1 MPRGLDRLKR
11 NTDLTMPESS
21 SSRSTCS
28 SGSDNSTYS
37 KSGER
42 GSNGNRSGKS
52 GHNKSTFWGGGGGG
66 GSSSKKKTD
75 SAPKIPSRMVSPM
88 PQPRTIGRKPRRRGS
103 LGGTPSKP
111 KESTIAEEAVH
122 SPQFRQTKRI
132 VEDATAV
139 VVSSS
144 SGPSQEEMDVYGYG
158 YGAPD
163 DAAPTPKLVVGSG
176 RTPRR
181 SSMKGSKLSSR
192 SSQEDADKY
201 GYGYGAPDDPV
212 PTPRLV
218 VGSGRTPR
226 RSSMKGGSN
235 SKLSSGPSQADMDK
249 YGYGDASPDGPAETT
264 YDDLAPSSERRL
276 VVGSGRAP
284 RRSSLKCSKSDHGP
298 SLYGQ
303 KQRRSSLGFSD
314 DGSSDGSFACGG
326 TDGGKKPSSKR
337 RGSIT
342 FADYDAIQEVEPV
355 KNLTSS
361 HNDLWYKPEEIRE
374 INQHNRYM
382 VDVAKSGEVKDRKLC
397 IRGLESFLVPSRER
411 KARQN
416 KIWDLIMMIQDHQWE
431 NGVVDEE
438 VMSRVLSQLSRD
450 DTEMAATRAVQDA
463 TDTIKYLT
471 KGSKKSSSSSS
482 SSSSSRRDRPRR
494 RQSLG

>member
-21 SSRSTCS
+21 SRSTS
-28 SGSDNSTYS
+28 SGSDESTYS
-37 KSGER
+37 KSDKR
-42 GSNGNRSGKS
+42 GSNRSGKS
-52 GHNKSTFWGGGGGG
+52 GHNKSSFWGGGGGSSSS
-66 GSSSKKKTD
+66 SSSKKKTD
-75 SAPKIPSRMVSPM
+75 SAPQIPSRMVSPM

-103 LGGTPSKP
+103 LGGTPSTSRRS
-111 KESTIAEEAVH
+111 KENTIAEEAMD
-122 SPQFRQTKRI
+122 SAQFRPTKRI

-139 VVSSS
+139 VAS
-144 SGPSQEEMDVYGYG
+144 SGPSPEEMDVYGYG

-163 DAAPTPKLVVGSG
+163 DAVPAPK
-176 RTPRR
+176 
-181 SSMKGSKLSSR
+181 
-192 SSQEDADKY
+192 
-201 GYGYGAPDDPV
+201 
-212 PTPRLV
+212 LV

-235 SKLSSGPSQADMDK
+235 SKSSSVPSQSDMDK
-249 YGYGDASPDGPAETT
+249 YGYGDAAPDEPAETT
-264 YDDLAPSSERRL
+264 YDDLAPPSERRL

-284 RRSSLKCSKSDHGP
+284 RRSSLKCSKSDQGL

-314 DGSSDGSFACGG
+314 DGSSDGGF
-326 TDGGKKPSSKR
+326 DGGKKPSSKR